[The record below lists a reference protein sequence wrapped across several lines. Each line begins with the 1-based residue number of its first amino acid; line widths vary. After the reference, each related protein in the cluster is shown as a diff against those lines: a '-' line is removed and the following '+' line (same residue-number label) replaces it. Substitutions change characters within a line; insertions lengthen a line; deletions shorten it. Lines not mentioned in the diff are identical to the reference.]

1 MIKIIYLIKD
11 EERTYNSNYTYI
23 KVTDLSSYLES
34 RKFYEHNK
42 FLNNNYEIVVQNNRY
57 FDYYLDIETED
68 SNVKTKNLSNTDY
81 IYEEFPEK
89 NLTEYSLEFIKKYKI
104 LDKKESFLIDYQEQ
118 LDFDENIIFFLLN
131 IVQEDFENLYCLL
144 GKLNSKKEF
153 VLYDSNLF
161 SIFKKVFFKQS
172 HSKDDLELVEVILKE
187 YSQESWDYLIFQS
200 LILTSYS
207 KRDYIILNSFDKLNN
222 YYDFLS
228 QRKNTINLEL
238 DVVFPFLNKIN
249 MLIRNRYRELE
260 IYNKEF
266 NLTEYL
272 NKITGFLDFELE
284 YLALN
289 YIELISNSFNID
301 LKEDFFKIKE
311 KFLSKSDF
319 FKEKIE
325 ALEEFSCLYL
335 KILNLEKDYDT
346 IYKWKEFFV
355 EDYTKLSNTLKKDSI
370 YDSLKKVEI
379 LFKLDLVNINE
390 IISKRISLIQKNFS
404 NYILNHYDNLV
415 SSENKMGLDYCLEDI
430 NKYIESNTKTIL
442 FFIDCLRYDIY
453 IELKNHLYSKGY
465 ISRVE
470 DDIRI
475 APLPTVTQ
483 YGKNTLLSGTKYN
496 TLILNPL
503 SSEEEMIENAL
514 YSSNV
519 DRIEDFIEIQESN
532 SDFIFYKTTDIDYF
546 MHNIKDLDMESIKPQ
561 LIKKID
567 AFISNMDNRKS
578 YNIVLMTDH
587 GSVNINNMSVKPLNN
602 DTKNFLKA
610 NNLSLDSHGRYLKIH
625 SESYNEK
632 LYEELKKHL
641 IEEYQNFYHILNR
654 ENLID
659 FYLPKFEKNQ
669 ENYFYLISKESYL
682 PSYSKG
688 KYTHGGLSLEE
699 IFVPFQIFSKVV
711 KSDDKGIEIK
721 LDNTSNI
728 TSKKESYLKVE
739 IFNKNKFSINNL
751 NIKLKNNGK
760 EIYLEELKANITETV
775 EIPLF
780 YEEIGNIK
788 DVLEI
793 KYNFSGKE
801 SIKIKEVDIKV
812 KENKKDVLN
821 KKLKSSRTLL

>member
-1 MIKIIYLIKD
+1 M
-11 EERTYNSNYTYI
+11 
-23 KVTDLSSYLES
+23 
-34 RKFYEHNK
+34 
-42 FLNNNYEIVVQNNRY
+42 
-57 FDYYLDIETED
+57 
-68 SNVKTKNLSNTDY
+68 
-81 IYEEFPEK
+81 EF
-89 NLTEYSLEFIKKYKI
+89 
-104 LDKKESFLIDYQEQ
+104 
-118 LDFDENIIFFLLN
+118 
-131 IVQEDFENLYCLL
+131 
-144 GKLNSKKEF
+144 
-153 VLYDSNLF
+153 
-161 SIFKKVFFKQS
+161 
-172 HSKDDLELVEVILKE
+172 
-187 YSQESWDYLIFQS
+187 
-200 LILTSYS
+200 
-207 KRDYIILNSFDKLNN
+207 
-222 YYDFLS
+222 
-228 QRKNTINLEL
+228 
-238 DVVFPFLNKIN
+238 
-249 MLIRNRYRELE
+249 
-260 IYNKEF
+260 
-266 NLTEYL
+266 
-272 NKITGFLDFELE
+272 
-284 YLALN
+284 
-289 YIELISNSFNID
+289 
-301 LKEDFFKIKE
+301 
-311 KFLSKSDF
+311 
-319 FKEKIE
+319 
-325 ALEEFSCLYL
+325 
-335 KILNLEKDYDT
+335 
-346 IYKWKEFFV
+346 
-355 EDYTKLSNTLKKDSI
+355 
-370 YDSLKKVEI
+370 
-379 LFKLDLVNINE
+379 
-390 IISKRISLIQKNFS
+390 
-404 NYILNHYDNLV
+404 
-415 SSENKMGLDYCLEDI
+415 
-430 NKYIESNTKTIL
+430 
-442 FFIDCLRYDIY
+442 
-453 IELKNHLYSKGY
+453 
-465 ISRVE
+465 
-470 DDIRI
+470 
-475 APLPTVTQ
+475 
-483 YGKNTLLSGTKYN
+483 
-496 TLILNPL
+496 
-503 SSEEEMIENAL
+503 
-514 YSSNV
+514 
-519 DRIEDFIEIQESN
+519 
-532 SDFIFYKTTDIDYF
+532 
-546 MHNIKDLDMESIKPQ
+546 IKPQ

-821 KKLKSSRTLL
+821 KKLRSSRTLL